1 MIFSLNNLL
10 NGGKLSISFKKD
22 STTGDINFSV
32 NSESTGLKGHEEE
45 HSKLDLKEKT
55 ELIQLVN
62 ELDIKSPEII
72 SSILNGNKI
81 TPEMI
86 SEAQAGQ
93 ISSSESEDSVQ

>member
-1 MIFSLNNLL
+1 ML

-22 STTGDINFSV
+22 SATGDINFSV
-32 NSESTGLKGHEEE
+32 NSESAGLKGHEEQQ
-45 HSKLDLKEKT
+45 SKLDLKKKT

-62 ELDIKSPEII
+62 ELEIKSPEII
-72 SSILNGNKI
+72 SSILNGKEI

-93 ISSSESEDSVQ
+93 ISSSESEDSMQ